1 MKSKCFLCCLFKNFQ
16 FKKQKIF
23 FSKKK
28 KDILSKKKNKIKLF
42 KDKLYLNKNNHY
54 EYRTIMV

>member
-42 KDKLYLNKNNHY
+42 KDKLYLNKNNNY
-54 EYRTIMV
+54 E